1 MQKIAIVCSG
11 WHYPLSYYEMMAKQ
25 KLPEGWVAE
34 FFCISH
40 RDPIYAQEEKK
51 DDMFIGDRAYLDKR
65 LYNKVATKEEIES
78 LGWTYIVKPN
88 TIGDLGNINQWLS
101 DYNYKDYEL
110 LLFSHDDNLILND
123 SLFLDII
130 DENFKEWHILC
141 NSVGVPPGAI
151 RGSFEFYKPIV
162 LDKLGGKFDLSEV
175 SLKREGETKTS
186 GDILEIY
193 DWNATVYPL
202 QRTILE
208 EKLIVG
214 HLSPAYRVSA
224 YCIEGERG
232 YIHKTHGSN
241 TLSEDEG
248 LKFLKHHG
256 II

>member
-11 WHYPLSYYEMMAKQ
+11 WHYPLSYYDMIAKQ
-25 KLPEGWVAE
+25 KVPEGWE
-34 FFCISH
+34 KEMFCISH
-40 RDPIYAQEEKK
+40 RDPSYAKEEKAGK
-51 DDMFIGDRAYLDKR
+51 VFAGDRAYLDEK
-65 LYNKVATKEEIES
+65 LYNKVATKEEIEA
-78 LGWTYIVKPN
+78 LGWKYLEKPN
-88 TIGDLGNINQWLS
+88 TIGDLGSINQWLS
-101 DYNYKDYEL
+101 DYDYKQYDL
-110 LLFSHDDNLILND
+110 FLFSHDDNLILND
-123 SLFLDII
+123 SLLLDIM

-162 LDKLGGKFDLSEV
+162 LDKLGGRFDLSEV
-175 SLKREGETKTS
+175 TLKREGEVYS
-186 GDILEIY
+186 SENIIEIY

-202 QRTILE
+202 QRMIQK